1 MRLWGDDREREMRLV
16 VGSAFVIHQPAES
29 FSGPG
34 RAKEDLEFTAAGGLT
49 AGNRGVH
56 DLDRQILLRNS
67 ISAGHPLAYDGT
79 RPWRPGVQSDGRQL
93 SVEAVRPAGR
103 TDGKTMT
110 EPCAKR
116 QCRAMSATTRA
127 GVPPGMI
134 SASSSKALN
143 DRVKSM
149 TRRMRRMSASSSAA
163 SSAPLDSAAARRS
176 PNSCMAFSPSYW
188 SRT

>member
-1 MRLWGDDREREMRLV
+1 MGIEATAVGCHSRRAGEQLPQPFRPVRLWGDDREREMRLV

-103 TDGKTMT
+103 T
-110 EPCAKR
+110 ERP
-116 QCRAMSATTRA
+116 
-127 GVPPGMI
+127 
-134 SASSSKALN
+134 
-143 DRVKSM
+143 
-149 TRRMRRMSASSSAA
+149 
-163 SSAPLDSAAARRS
+163 
-176 PNSCMAFSPSYW
+176 
-188 SRT
+188 